1 MNKVNYTPKQLLTQR
16 LQTLNALKGKLDEIV
31 SGITTISHFCNT
43 VEDAI
48 RITKKQIE
56 AVK

>member
-16 LQTLNALKGKLDEIV
+16 LQTLNALKGNLQSMV
-31 SGITTISHFCNT
+31 SGITTISDFCNT
-43 VEDAI
+43 VEESI